1 MKLIGENIHIISKRT
16 RTAIEEKDKEYI
28 RNLAKKQTDVDW
40 IDLNIGPARKQQGTM
55 RWLIDTVREV
65 SDKPLSFDTTN
76 LDEIKSALQYV
87 GTPQKSLINSTN
99 ADDERLNPLS
109 DITAEYGCCLIA
121 LTMDNKSG
129 IPKEAD
135 LRLEMACKIIEKT
148 TESGIDNSK
157 IFIDPLVLPV
167 CVDQSQAL
175 ESLNSIRMFKEAF
188 DPQVNTTIGLSNI
201 SNGSPKELRPL
212 INRVYLT
219 MASGCGLDSAI
230 VDACDEELIRTVK
243 MLDSS
248 TPQNSSDELL
258 LNIYN
263 MMLNFDDLENVSY
276 DKTNDDEV
284 KIFKTA
290 EILMNKHIYSHNYL
304 DV

>member
-87 GTPQKSLINSTN
+87 NTPQKSLINSTN

-109 DITAEYGCCLIA
+109 DITAEYGCSLIA

-248 TPQNSSDELL
+248 TPQNSTDELL

-263 MMLNFDDLENVSY
+263 MMLIFDDLENVSY

-290 EILMNKHIYSHNYL
+290 EILMNKHICSHNYL

>member
-16 RTAIEEKDKEYI
+16 RTAIEEKDKDYI

-87 GTPQKSLINSTN
+87 NTPQKSLINSTN

-148 TESGIDNSK
+148 TEAGIDNTK

-175 ESLNSIRMFKEAF
+175 ESLNAIRMFKEAF

-248 TPQNSSDELL
+248 SPQNSSDELL
-258 LNIYN
+258 LNIQN
-263 MMLNFDDLENVSY
+263 MMLNFDELENISY

>member
-87 GTPQKSLINSTN
+87 STPQKSLINSTN

-109 DITAEYGCCLIA
+109 DITAEYGCSLIA

-157 IFIDPLVLPV
+157 IFIDHLVLPV

-248 TPQNSSDELL
+248 TPQNSTDELL

>member
-76 LDEIKSALQYV
+76 FDEIKSALQYV

-99 ADDERLNPLS
+99 ADDERLNLLS
-109 DITAEYGCCLIA
+109 DITAEYGCSLIA

-248 TPQNSSDELL
+248 TPQNSTDELL

>member
-87 GTPQKSLINSTN
+87 NTPQKSLINSTN
-99 ADDERLNPLS
+99 ADDERLKPLS
-109 DITAEYGCCLIA
+109 DITAEYGCSLIA

-248 TPQNSSDELL
+248 TPQNSTDELL

>member
-16 RTAIEEKDKEYI
+16 RTAIEEKDKEYN

-87 GTPQKSLINSTN
+87 NTPQKSLINSTN

-109 DITAEYGCCLIA
+109 DITAEYGCSLIA

-248 TPQNSSDELL
+248 TPQNSTDELL

>member
-109 DITAEYGCCLIA
+109 DITAEYGCSLIA

-248 TPQNSSDELL
+248 TPQNSTDELL

>member
-16 RTAIEEKDKEYI
+16 RTAIEEKDKDYI

-248 TPQNSSDELL
+248 TPQNSTDELL

>member
-16 RTAIEEKDKEYI
+16 RTAIEEKDIEYI

-109 DITAEYGCCLIA
+109 DITAEYGCSLIA

-248 TPQNSSDELL
+248 TPQNSTDELL

>member
-1 MKLIGENIHIISKRT
+1 
-16 RTAIEEKDKEYI
+16 
-28 RNLAKKQTDVDW
+28 
-40 IDLNIGPARKQQGTM
+40 M

-109 DITAEYGCCLIA
+109 DITAEYGCSLIA

-248 TPQNSSDELL
+248 TPQNSTDELL

>member
-28 RNLAKKQTDVDW
+28 QDLAQKQTNVDW
-40 IDLNIGPARKQQGTM
+40 IDLNIGPARKQSGTM
-55 RWLIDTVREV
+55 KWLIDTVKEV

-87 GTPQKSLINSTN
+87 DTPKKSLINSTN
-99 ADDERLNPLS
+99 ADDDRLNPLS
-109 DITAEYGCCLIA
+109 EITAEYGCNLIA

-135 LRLEMACKIIEKT
+135 LRLEMACKIVEKT
-148 TESGIDNSK
+148 TALGIDNAR

-167 CVDQSQAL
+167 CVDQSQAI

-219 MASGCGLDSAI
+219 MAAGCGLDSAI
-230 VDACDEELIRTVK
+230 VDACDKELIETVK

-248 TPQNSSDELL
+248 SPKNSIDELL
-258 LNIYN
+258 FNLYN
-263 MMLNFDDLENVSY
+263 MMVNFEDLDNISY
-276 DKTNDDEV
+276 NKSNDEEV